1 MSKKIAIPSAQPGGL
16 EAGLGMHFGHCDL
29 YTLIDVDDSNAVTA
43 VTTIPCISHAQGGC
57 LAPVMYLA
65 EHGVTHLL
73 AGGMGMR
80 PLMGFLQNNIQVFWA
95 GGLPTVGGAVNAFL
109 AGQLPPFTPANT
121 CRGH

>member
-1 MSKKIAIPSAQPGGL
+1 MLIAIPSCLPGGL
-16 EAGLGMHFGHCDL
+16 DANMGMHFGHCEI
-29 YTLIDVDDSNAVTA
+29 YTLVEVEDGAVKEVRTLEP
-43 VTTIPCISHAQGGC
+43 IPHHHGGC
-57 LAPVMYLA
+57 MAPVQYLA
-65 EHGVTHLL
+65 GAGVKVLL

>member
-1 MSKKIAIPSAQPGGL
+1 MAKKIAIPSAQPGGV
-16 EAGLGMHFGHCDL
+16 EAALGMHFGHCDC
-29 YTLIDVDDSNAVTA
+29 YTLVDIDDNGEITA
-43 VTTIPCISHAQGGC
+43 VSTIPCVSHAQGGC

-65 EHGVTHLL
+65 EQGVTDLL

-95 GGLPTVGGAVNAFL
+95 ANHATVGDAVVAFL
-109 AGQLPPFTPANT
+109 ANKLPAFTPANT